1 MISTHIPPRLPKGG
15 LWMMII
21 SCIVLGHTSCSKEN
35 TPDII
40 TPEPDTT
47 VFAEIVYD
55 GFTVKIREYLK
66 NTPDATAAL
75 NLMKANLDTIMTV
88 VPDIFLT
95 VMRKHPIWME
105 KDVKPDGAAW
115 YHVSEQWLIE
125 NHMDPKKVKCVEI
138 CNYVNYVNWTQ
149 QNQPYMVLHELCHL
163 YHDQALSFDYPPI
176 IVAYQNACS
185 SGLYKNTERYDG
197 YGRYSTTASA
207 YALTDHKEYFAEL
220 SEAYWGRNDYFPYTR
235 QELKTYDPT
244 GFAALEQIWKV
255 K

>member
-1 MISTHIPPRLPKGG
+1 MISTHIAPRLPKGG
-15 LWMMII
+15 LWMLII
-21 SCIVLGHTSCSKEN
+21 SCIVLGHTSCSKEK

-88 VPDIFLT
+88 VPDTFLT
-95 VMRKHPIWME
+95 VMRKNPIWME

-125 NHMDPKKVKCVEI
+125 NHMDPRKVKCVEI
-138 CNYVNYVNWTQ
+138 CNYVNYVSWTQ
-149 QNQPYMVLHELCHL
+149 QNQPIWCFTNCVIFIMTRPCLLIIL
-163 YHDQALSFDYPPI
+163 LLLPPI
-176 IVAYQNACS
+176 KTLALRDCTRTQSA
-185 SGLYKNTERYDG
+185 
-197 YGRYSTTASA
+197 TTVTAGTQQQLR
-207 YALTDHKEYFAEL
+207 LTR
-220 SEAYWGRNDYFPYTR
+220 SPITRNISRNCPRPIGEETTISHIPAR
-235 QELKTYDPT
+235 N
-244 GFAALEQIWKV
+244 
-255 K
+255 